1 MPAANA
7 SPVWSR
13 SLGFHQSL
21 SNPGGKA
28 GRRSS
33 CLTARI
39 HKIAPIPRI
48 SCLIPNPPLSARR
61 LGLELLAGDVGR
73 DVAHKFLKVIQALQ
87 PVNDYRVID
96 LDVIMHE
103 YVAEPDGLA
112 HRDSQLSCEDPVL
125 SEQPDGVAVV
135 GRRPPAF
142 CCTDVLRDIDAS
154 FNGSDEGVLHAPQ
167 PDGILTA
174 LVAGPR
180 FLPEDGSVVGDAPE
194 QPQDTIF
201 VYHGLPVP
209 AGDTGRELPMRAG
222 DARELVEVNLPGSG
236 LPPDPGDGI
245 ILEEQPAACRYPP
258 G

>member
-1 MPAANA
+1 MPTANA

-13 SLGFHQSL
+13 SQGFHQSL
-21 SNPGGKA
+21 SNPGGK
-28 GRRSS
+28 
-33 CLTARI
+33 TEFN
-39 HKIAPIPRI
+39 
-48 SCLIPNPPLSARR
+48 CLIPNPPLSARR
-61 LGLELLAGDVGR
+61 
-73 DVAHKFLKVIQALQ
+73 
-87 PVNDYRVID
+87 P
-96 LDVIMHE
+96 
-103 YVAEPDGLA
+103 
-112 HRDSQLSCEDPVL
+112 
-125 SEQPDGVAVV
+125 
-135 GRRPPAF
+135 F

-180 FLPEDGSVVGDAPE
+180 FLAEDGSVVGDAPE
-194 QPQDTIF
+194 QPQDTVF